1 MFLLSSSLKNVRKL
15 RATLGL
21 GLGSAGLRFRK
32 YKKRFILRNYK
43 TFLILEQESSIFL
56 LFLGFGREV
65 RQVFLSI
72 TTIITTYYYYWYYLW
87 EVLIITT
94 VLFMR
99 GTYYH
104 YWYYLWEVLLITT
117 GTIYERYLLL
127 LLVLFMRGTSYHYW
141 YYLWE
146 VLIHKLNLQ
155 QNKVVSGKSPFF
167 LIGPFCTRHSIC
179 LNIGFWKDSFV
190 SECCPF
196 IWSTLK

>member
-65 RQVFLSI
+65 RQVVLSI
-72 TTIITTYYYYWYYLW
+72 TTIITTYYYYWYYIWEVLVITTGTIYERYLLLLLYYLW

-94 VLFMR
+94 GTIYERYFLSLLVLFMR
-99 GTYYH
+99 GTYYY

-117 GTIYERYLLL
+117 GTIYER
-127 LLVLFMRGTSYHYW
+127 
-141 YYLWE
+141 
-146 VLIHKLNLQ
+146 
-155 QNKVVSGKSPFF
+155 F
-167 LIGPFCTRHSIC
+167 LYI
-179 LNIGFWKDSFV
+179 N
-190 SECCPF
+190 
-196 IWSTLK
+196 